1 MDSKLKATVSVFAA
15 LMVLLVVGIV
25 LALNGVGKADR
36 HGSGRDGADGQEGS
50 SAKDGL
56 SDANEDSMN
65 GMVDH
70 DLAEKYGLSPVRD
83 PYAFLEDE
91 SFFLQEE
98 TDDQTEAANGLSL
111 LVSSIQKDLRIFV
124 VDGLGSVV
132 SGQEFQAQVREKSGG
147 GETRNLKDVDKDGI
161 LYTDGL
167 AAGEYEVVLA
177 PVEGYSVPFDPMPVT
192 ILDKVSYTVL
202 PDISFLIH
210 TEDEE
215 GIDAAVE
222 DTAVKEAEN
231 DADGT
236 ETNVRLQDGVS
247 IFGIDVSKWN
257 KTIDWNKVK
266 NQGVDFAIIRC
277 GYRGSKNGYLIEDPC
292 FEENI
297 KNATA
302 AGVKVGVYFFT
313 QAKTAAEGVEEA
325 SMVLSLTKG
334 YDLSFPLYI
343 DTEGAGG
350 GRADGISVSERTEA
364 VRAFCETVENAGL
377 TAGVYASK
385 SWLNHNLD
393 MGQLSGYS
401 TWLAQYSSKATY
413 DGVYDMWQYTS
424 AGRLDGIDTLVD
436 YDLSYVDFTNA
447 AGGQP
452 KRLSE
457 EKPEGEGAAGEAEP
471 GADGEQTG
479 QEGAQENE
487 ADGQGAGEGQ

>member
-1 MDSKLKATVSVFAA
+1 MDSKLKAAVSVFAA

-25 LALNGVGKADR
+25 LALNGAGKAGR
-36 HGSGRDGADGQEGS
+36 QGGSRDGDSGKNGGAESGVTVAGD
-50 SAKDGL
+50 D
-56 SDANEDSMN
+56 NET
-65 GMVDH
+65 GVVDH
-70 DLAEKYGLSPVRD
+70 DLALKYNLSTVRD

-91 SFFLQEE
+91 TFFLPEE
-98 TDDQTEAANGLSL
+98 TEDQTEGANALSL

-132 SGQEFQAQVREKSGG
+132 AGQEFEAQIRERSDAGTG
-147 GETRNLKDVDKDGI
+147 GETRNLKDVDRDGI

-167 AAGEYEVVLA
+167 PAGEYEVVLA
-177 PVEGYSVPFDPMPVT
+177 PLEGYSVPFDPMPVT
-192 ILDKVSYTVL
+192 IRDKVSYTVL

-210 TEDEE
+210 SEEEE
-215 GIDAAVE
+215 GIDASVE

-277 GYRGSKNGYLIEDPC
+277 GYRGSKSGYLIEDPC

-334 YDLSFPLYI
+334 YELSFPLYI

-385 SWLNHNLD
+385 FWLNHNLD

-401 TWLAQYSSKATY
+401 IWLAQYSSKATY
-413 DGVYDMWQYTS
+413 DGIYDMWQYTS

-436 YDLSYVDFTNA
+436 YDLSYVDFSNA

-452 KRLSE
+452 KRLNE
-457 EKPEGEGAAGEAEP
+457 ENADAEG
-471 GADGEQTG
+471 Q
-479 QEGAQENE
+479 AQEDQQGDPIG
-487 ADGQGAGEGQ
+487 ALQDGGNR

>member
-25 LALNGVGKADR
+25 LVLNGAGKAGRNGDR
-36 HGSGRDGADGQEGS
+36 AAGKDGS
-50 SAKDGL
+50 SVAEGMT
-56 SDANEDSMN
+56 DANEDSLT

-70 DLAEKYGLSPVRD
+70 DLAEKYNLSPVRD

-98 TDDQTEAANGLSL
+98 TEDQTEAVNGLSL

-132 SGQEFQAQVREKSGG
+132 SGQEFEAQIREKSAG
-147 GETRNLKDVDKDGI
+147 GEIRSLKDVDKDGI

-167 AAGEYEVVLA
+167 AAGDYEVVLA
-177 PVEGYSVPFDPMPVT
+177 PIDGYSVPFDPMPVT

-215 GIDAAVE
+215 GIDATVE

-277 GYRGSKNGYLIEDPC
+277 GYRGSKNGYLIEDSY

-413 DGVYDMWQYTS
+413 DGTYDMWQYTS

-457 EKPEGEGAAGEAEP
+457 EKPEGEETAQEAAA
-471 GADGEQTG
+471 G
-479 QEGAQENE
+479 QEGQQAEVE
-487 ADGQGAGEGQ
+487 GGQGAGEGQ